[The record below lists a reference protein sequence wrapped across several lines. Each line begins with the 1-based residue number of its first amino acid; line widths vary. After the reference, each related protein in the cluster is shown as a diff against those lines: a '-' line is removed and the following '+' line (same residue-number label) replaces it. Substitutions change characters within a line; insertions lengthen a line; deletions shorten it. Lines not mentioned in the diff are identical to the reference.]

1 MKNKTRFLYMLVLA
15 ALTFSISSCN
25 MVRPAQRPNIVV
37 ILTDDMDRGL
47 VQYMPK
53 TDALITQQGATLT
66 NYFATT
72 PICCPSRAS
81 MLRGQYAHNTDILEN
96 FPGFK
101 RFFQRGE
108 EEQTLAVWLN
118 NEGYATALMGKYL
131 NLYPNSAGW
140 NHVPAGWTDWRAFL
154 FQNDALD
161 GGNFYYN
168 YTLNENGVLNEYA
181 KSPEDYSTDVIGKR
195 SLEFIEQSL
204 AEDDPFLLLI
214 AVYAPHGPSIPA
226 PRHAELFADLTYPQT
241 PSFNETD
248 LSDKPQI
255 VRDLASSGDDFD
267 AGDADNLH
275 VQRVRSLQSVDELV
289 ENVVDMLEEHGQLEN
304 TYIIFTS
311 DNGFHMGEHSLPS
324 GKGTPYEEDIH
335 VPFMIRGPGIRPGS
349 QVAQLIAN
357 IDLAPT
363 LAEIA
368 GAEPADFVDGR
379 SFLPLLSD
387 DTPDEWR
394 SALLIEMG
402 YIEDKPVA
410 TAYQNIS
417 LPNEPAQIFEYPD
430 SQFDNYFA
438 EVDGGAFRGIR
449 GEDFVYVEYANGELE
464 YYDLIT
470 DPHQLNNLATGVDP
484 ATLASLH
491 SWLEQLKTCSA
502 DTCRDLEQAV
512 TVQ

>member
-1 MKNKTRFLYMLVLA
+1 MRHKTRLFRFLILP
-15 ALTFSISSCN
+15 ALIFSVSSCDLT
-25 MVRPAQRPNIVV
+25 RAAQRPNIVV

-47 VQYMPK
+47 VQYMPR
-53 TDALITQQGATLT
+53 TDALITQQGATFT

-101 RFFQRGE
+101 RFYQRGE

-118 NEGYATALMGKYL
+118 QEGYQTALLGKYL

-140 NHVPAGWTDWRAFL
+140 NHVPAGWTEWRAFL
-154 FQNDALD
+154 FQNNAQD

-181 KSPEDYSTDVIGKR
+181 RSPEDYSTDVIGKR
-195 SLEFIEQSL
+195 SLEFIEQNI
-204 AEDDPFLLLI
+204 DQGNPFFILI
-214 AVYAPHGPSIPA
+214 AVYAPHGPSLPA
-226 PRHAELFADLTYPQT
+226 PRHAELFPDLTYPQG
-241 PSFNETD
+241 PSFAEAD

-275 VQRVRSLQSVDELV
+275 LQRVRSLQSVDELV
-289 ENVVDMLEEHGQLEN
+289 EDVVHALEARGQLEN

-335 VPFMIRGPGIRPGS
+335 VPFMIRGPGITPGS
-349 QVAQLIAN
+349 QVTHLTAN

-368 GAEPADFVDGR
+368 GADAADFVDGR
-379 SFLPLLSD
+379 SLLPLLSNNPPED
-387 DTPDEWR
+387 WR
-394 SALLIEMG
+394 KALLIEMG
-402 YIEDKPVA
+402 YIEDKPA
-410 TAYQNIS
+410 AAYQNVS
-417 LPNEPAQIFEYPD
+417 LQNAPAQIIEYPD
-430 SQFDNYFA
+430 SPSDNYFA
-438 EVDGGAFRGIR
+438 EMDGGAFRGLR
-449 GEDFVYVEYANGELE
+449 GENFVYVEYANGELE
-464 YYDLIT
+464 YYDLAT
-470 DPHQLNNLATGVDP
+470 DPYQLTNLAAGLDP
-484 ATLASLH
+484 ATLSSLQ
-491 SWLEQLKTCSA
+491 SWLGQLKTCSA
-502 DTCRDLEQAV
+502 GTCRDLEQAV
-512 TVQ
+512 PVQ